1 MLRWQ
6 RRIASAFSVRFLS
19 YGGVAFTEE
28 RTNREVE
35 MAEEDAVTAG
45 IGEADATQLAAL
57 VGSVPDEQLA
67 EGMADPEGRKMVLD
81 EIFKRMADHVEA
93 DKIRGIDAVV
103 HFTITG
109 APGGGSDT
117 YEAVIRDGKIDVSS
131 EPTVEHPKVRI
142 TTAPVSF
149 LKLVTGQ
156 QSGPVMFMTGKLKL
170 DGDVMFAARLTSFF
184 RIPSASE

>member
-1 MLRWQ
+1 
-6 RRIASAFSVRFLS
+6 
-19 YGGVAFTEE
+19 
-28 RTNREVE
+28 
-35 MAEEDAVTAG
+35 MAQEDAITAG

-67 EGMADPEGRKMVLD
+67 EGMANPEGRKMVLD

-93 DKIRGIDAVV
+93 DKIQGIDAVV

-109 APGGGSDT
+109 APDGGSDT
-117 YEAVIRDGKIDVSS
+117 YEAVIRGGKIEVTN
-131 EPTVEHPKVRI
+131 EPTEQPKVKI
-142 TTAPVSF
+142 TTAPVDF

-184 RIPSASE
+184 RIPSAA